1 MTHLVTDA
9 CINCKYTDCVVVCPV
24 DCFYEGPNFLAI
36 NPDECIDCAVCIPE
50 CPANAIIAD
59 DDITDPVE
67 RKKWL
72 DINTEL
78 SAMWP
83 GITKRKE
90 PLPSADDWQNNK
102 NKLIYLQKE

>member
-1 MTHLVTDA
+1 MTHLVTDS
-9 CINCKYTDCVVVCPV
+9 CINCKYTDCVTVCPV

-50 CPANAIIAD
+50 CPVNAIISED
-59 DDITDPVE
+59 DLPPDE

-78 SAMWP
+78 SSKWP
-83 GITKRKE
+83 GITKKK
-90 PLPSADDWQNNK
+90 PQLPNADEWK
-102 NKLIYLQKE
+102 NTPDKTIYLQKE